1 MMKSQRITI
10 KNRKGAGDKLVE
22 LTLSLL
28 TLTLCITLS
37 TLLAPFVGELVK
49 EGLGVC
55 KSAVIPSIFPFMI
68 IAELMT
74 SSFPAEQAECFK
86 RLFTRLFKMNAS
98 AISAFIC
105 GLFCGFPAGAKA
117 ARELYFDNA
126 ISRDECERLIGFTS
140 NASPAFVIGG
150 VGYALRGSAR
160 EGFALYLISIASSVI
175 CGILFSMRSSPSES
189 SESAYARKKFSL
201 ARAVNSATQN
211 TLTAC
216 GFATAFS
223 VLTGLVC
230 SAISNEAASA
240 LLSSLF
246 EIGNAAK
253 RLSSSSSLTRELSL
267 VATAFAVSFSGF
279 SVHLQIKSV
288 IKDTGISMKSYYF
301 IKLTSAILS
310 AALCAAWLGLSALFR
325 W

>member
-10 KNRKGAGDKLVE
+10 KNRKSAGDKLVE

-68 IAELMT
+68 VAELMT

-86 RLFTRLFKMNAS
+86 RLFTWLFKMNAS

-117 ARELYFDNA
+117 ARELYLDNA
-126 ISRDECERLIGFTS
+126 INREECERLIGFTS

-189 SESAYARKKFSL
+189 TEKFSARKRFSL
-201 ARAVNSATQN
+201 ACAVNSATQN
-211 TLTAC
+211 TLMAC
-216 GFATAFS
+216 GFVTAFS
-223 VLTGLVC
+223 VLSGLIC

-253 RLSSSSSLTRELSL
+253 RLSASSLTREASL

-288 IKDTGISMKSYYF
+288 IKGAGVSMKSYYL
-301 IKLTSAILS
+301 IKLTSAVLS
-310 AALCAAWLGLSALFR
+310 SVLCVAWLGLSAIFR
-325 W
+325 G